1 METSGQPKYDSTSMG
16 GGKMKQLKITK
27 RQAALMLLELCH
39 GFLILFAIY
48 ACAVVISG
56 HGSEPFVLVGC
67 LLFPLNAGLFLAE
80 KKATHFWQFGIV
92 TLLLIGG
99 SVMLAGSGV
108 CGIWTGILGVIAAFS
123 YFYGRAS
130 KKTCWLKIPSYPW
143 LGIALVLYFL
153 GQHFVSDTAI
163 RIAPVLAA
171 LYYLLCNFH
180 INLKE
185 VDSFLKTHASL
196 ERLPVRRLAKINQG
210 MMWLVSAVTAVAMIA
225 APYLGI
231 DQLIRKGGQ
240 ALKTVIRWLLH
251 LIPNSPAQEGTMAA
265 EQTNADDA
273 GDCQQRDSVAFGTVV
288 QIAGS
293 DRLDDRYQ
301 SGACVRFCWSAGAV
315 SIVSAILMK
324 RPRKTET
331 RSNDYCHHRQ
341 LKKRKI

>member
-1 METSGQPKYDSTSMG
+1 
-16 GGKMKQLKITK
+16 MKQRKITK
-27 RQAALMLLELCH
+27 RQAALMLLEMCH
-39 GFLILFAIY
+39 GYLILFAIY
-48 ACAVVISG
+48 ACVVVISG

-123 YFYGRAS
+123 YFYARAS
-130 KKTCWLKIPSYPW
+130 ETSMLVENIPSYPW

-153 GQHFVSDTAI
+153 RSAFCVRI
-163 RIAPVLAA
+163 RRFGLAPVLAA
-171 LYYLLCNFH
+171 LYYLICNFH
-180 INLKE
+180 INLEE

-196 ERLPVRRLAKINQG
+196 ERLPVRRLARINQG
-210 MMWLVSAVTAVAMIA
+210 MMWMVSGLTAGAMIA

-231 DQLIRKGGQ
+231 DQLIRQAWSGVEGGDP
-240 ALKTVIRWLLH
+240 L
-251 LIPNSPAQEGTMAA
+251 AA
-265 EQTNADDA
+265 ASDSEFTGGRGNGGNRTGSADDA
-273 GDCQQRDSVAFGTVV
+273 GGCEWRGTVVVAAVV

-301 SGACVRFCWSAGAV
+301 SGACVYFVECGRCIGYICDS
-315 SIVSAILMK
+315 MK
-324 RPRKTET
+324 RPKKMVIRL
-331 RSNDYCHHRQ
+331 NGYCR
-341 LKKRKI
+341 LRLRRRRKI

>member
-210 MMWLVSAVTAVAMIA
+210 MMWSGVKNCDTLA
-225 APYLGI
+225 AASDSEFTGARGNDGSRADEP
-231 DQLIRKGGQ
+231 
-240 ALKTVIRWLLH
+240 
-251 LIPNSPAQEGTMAA
+251 
-265 EQTNADDA
+265 DDA
-273 GDCQQRDSVAFGTVV
+273 GDCQQRDSVVFGTVV

-315 SIVSAILMK
+315 SIVSAF
-324 RPRKTET
+324 
-331 RSNDYCHHRQ
+331 
-341 LKKRKI
+341 

>member
-1 METSGQPKYDSTSMG
+1 
-16 GGKMKQLKITK
+16 MKQLKITK

-180 INLKE
+180 ITCI
-185 VDSFLKTHASL
+185 SGKTS
-196 ERLPVRRLAKINQG
+196 G
-210 MMWLVSAVTAVAMIA
+210 TA
-225 APYLGI
+225 
-231 DQLIRKGGQ
+231 
-240 ALKTVIRWLLH
+240 
-251 LIPNSPAQEGTMAA
+251 
-265 EQTNADDA
+265 A
-273 GDCQQRDSVAFGTVV
+273 G
-288 QIAGS
+288 
-293 DRLDDRYQ
+293 
-301 SGACVRFCWSAGAV
+301 
-315 SIVSAILMK
+315 
-324 RPRKTET
+324 
-331 RSNDYCHHRQ
+331 
-341 LKKRKI
+341 

>member
-1 METSGQPKYDSTSMG
+1 
-16 GGKMKQLKITK
+16 MKQLKITK

-108 CGIWTGILGVIAAFS
+108 CGIWTGILEVVAAFS

-251 LIPNSPAQEGTMAA
+251 LIPNSPVEEETVATEQAAQMMPAA
-265 EQTNADDA
+265 A
-273 GDCQQRDSVAFGTVV
+273 
-288 QIAGS
+288 
-293 DRLDDRYQ
+293 
-301 SGACVRFCWSAGAV
+301 SG
-315 SIVSAILMK
+315 
-324 RPRKTET
+324 ET
-331 RSNDYCHHRQ
+331 PWLLQ
-341 LKKRKI
+341 LL

>member
-1 METSGQPKYDSTSMG
+1 
-16 GGKMKQLKITK
+16 MKQLKITK

-48 ACAVVISG
+48 ACVVVISG
-56 HGSEPFVLVGC
+56 HGSEPFVLVGW

-143 LGIALVLYFL
+143 LGIAL
-153 GQHFVSDTAI
+153 
-163 RIAPVLAA
+163 VLAA

-265 EQTNADDA
+265 EQMNQMMQATAS
-273 GDCQQRDSVAFGTVV
+273 RE
-288 QIAGS
+288 IPWLLELLYKL
-293 DRLDDRYQ
+293 LDLIGWMIGI
-301 SGACVRFCWSAGAV
+301 SLVLV
-315 SIVSAILMK
+315 
-324 RPRKTET
+324 
-331 RSNDYCHHRQ
+331 
-341 LKKRKI
+341 

>member
-240 ALKTVIRWLLH
+240 ALKNCDTL
-251 LIPNSPAQEGTMAA
+251 AA
-265 EQTNADDA
+265 ASDSEFTGARGNDGSRADEPDDA

-315 SIVSAILMK
+315 SIVSAF
-324 RPRKTET
+324 
-331 RSNDYCHHRQ
+331 
-341 LKKRKI
+341 